1 MRFFNTSPVAWL
13 IYLYLSG
20 AARTKYAEKQKQN
33 KIKQNSTNQTK
44 QTNHS

>member
-1 MRFFNTSPVAWL
+1 MRFFNTSPVARL
-13 IYLYLSG
+13 IYLSG

-44 QTNHS
+44 QTKHS